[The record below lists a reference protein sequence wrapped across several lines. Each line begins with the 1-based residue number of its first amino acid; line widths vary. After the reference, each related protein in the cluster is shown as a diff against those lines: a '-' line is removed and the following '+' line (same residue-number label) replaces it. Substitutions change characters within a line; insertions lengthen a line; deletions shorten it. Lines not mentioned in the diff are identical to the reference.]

1 MSSQQ
6 QEWLALAVVF
16 LVAGISIFRW
26 LRKRRQGGS
35 GCSHCQ
41 QGCDSSDN
49 NSNKSSN

>member
-26 LRKRRQGGS
+26 WRKRQQGGS
-35 GCSHCQ
+35 GCSHCEQ
-41 QGCDSSDN
+41 SCDSSD
-49 NSNKSSN
+49 KSKD

>member
-16 LVAGISIFRW
+16 LVAAVSTFRW

-35 GCSHCQ
+35 GCSHCAQ
-41 QGCDSSDN
+41 SCDSADGS
-49 NSNKSSN
+49 KK